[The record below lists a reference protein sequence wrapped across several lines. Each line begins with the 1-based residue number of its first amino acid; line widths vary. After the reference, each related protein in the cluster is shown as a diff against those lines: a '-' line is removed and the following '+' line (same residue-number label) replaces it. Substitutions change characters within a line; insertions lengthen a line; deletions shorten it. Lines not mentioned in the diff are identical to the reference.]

1 MLSSLRIKNFALI
14 DQLELDLHKGFTA
27 LTGETGSGKSILL
40 NALNLIMG
48 ERADFSVIGPLADK
62 SVVEAGFNI
71 TDLQLEDFFVE
82 NDLDYDPNTIIRREI
97 SRNGK
102 SRSFVNDTPVG
113 LTTLRTLTEKLISIH
128 SQYNTLELKNKNY
141 QLNVL
146 DTLTGLKKRVDG
158 FTIRYNQ
165 LLQKNRQL
173 DDIQNDNAKSAS
185 DQDYIQFQLNE
196 LAQLSLD
203 SIDYTALEREWNI
216 LENSEDLLKIYSAL
230 SSSVEENISPQMRD
244 IKTILD
250 KLSQL
255 DPTIGD
261 LTSRW
266 NSTLIELEDIA
277 NEASSKLES
286 IENDPQRKFEID
298 QKLNVFNSILNKYNV
313 KNQGELLQLQ
323 QHLTNSITKLADQ
336 SEEIQQLQH
345 EIDRLRSELQSEA
358 NELHEQ
364 RVKEAVNVEKTLEAI
379 LYELKLPHTRLQFDL
394 YKSDELNKFGN
405 SSLELLFS
413 ANVGIP
419 AVPIEKAAS
428 GGELS
433 RVMLALQKMI
443 SEKQIL
449 PTVLFDEIDTG
460 VSGDVAQKIGDLLNK
475 MGANFQLLAITHLPQ
490 VAARASHH
498 FKVEKSIQN
507 DRANSS
513 VRILSQHERVEEIA
527 RLMSGEEI
535 SLAAIENAKA
545 LMS

>member
-71 TDLQLEDFFVE
+71 SDLQLEDFFVE
-82 NDLDYDPNTIIRREI
+82 NDLDYEPNTIIRREI

-173 DDIQNDNAKSAS
+173 DEIQNDNAKSAS

-250 KLSQL
+250 KLAQL